1 MKLHE
6 PHNGHDKPRL
16 TRITLRAHEGV
27 LHQQL
32 ESHRESEAST
42 IAIKSVTEVSRR
54 FISVPATGVRL
65 APTGLYKHNRMGCQ
79 SSSQSC
85 WPSSK
90 LALAYICYSECQLCP
105 RLEARMSFIH
115 EDDLLTV
122 IHIQPVFYTFGLS
135 VWAAA
140 PELAM

>member
-79 SSSQSC
+79 SLSQSC
-85 WPSSK
+85 WHSSK
-90 LALAYICYSECQLCP
+90 LAYIFLSECQLCP
-105 RLEARMSFIH
+105 RSEARTSFIH
-115 EDDLLTV
+115 EHDMLTV